1 MQSQYG
7 TDKVKAILQFSVGA
21 AGLPTLKAGLNCSLI
36 GSPTGTVVVNG
47 VTTTLAA
54 VPGGNGVGRYLV
66 QLADGPVIVG
76 STTNSGD
83 NDNNTAVT
91 VQQSGGVAA
100 TGFADAVDITFG
112 TVAGAVS
119 KLGGFTVNAGT
130 IEIDFG
136 ASGATS
142 PASGALIA
150 IQFISCYDGA
160 NNTP

>member
-7 TDKVKAILQFSVGA
+7 TDKVKAVLQFSVGA
-21 AGLPTLKAGLNCSLI
+21 AGLPTLKAALNCSLI

-47 VTTTLAA
+47 VVTTLAA
-54 VPGGNGVGRYLV
+54 LPGGNSAGRYLV
-66 QLADGPVIVG
+66 QLADGPVVVG
-76 STTNSGD
+76 STASSGD
-83 NDNNTAVT
+83 NDNNTAV
-91 VQQSGGVAA
+91 VVNQVRNGSPCQE
-100 TGFADAVDITFG
+100 VDITFG
-112 TVAGAVS
+112 PLTGSATSV
-119 KLGGFTVNAGT
+119 LGSYTVNAGT

-136 ASGATS
+136 AAGATS

>member
-91 VQQSGGVAA
+91 VNQYNQVQQEIAVTYGAA
-100 TGFADAVDITFG
+100 TSLPVGAG
-112 TVAGAVS
+112 TVPAGVIEVDFITSGSLANPATGT
-119 KLGGFTVNAGT
+119 LVNV
-130 IEIDFG
+130 IF
-136 ASGATS
+136 
-142 PASGALIA
+142 
-150 IQFISCYDGA
+150 QSCFDGA